1 MTTQQLLS
9 YGLPFFLLGIFYILL
24 IRPQQQKDKQVRVM
38 RENLKV
44 GDEITTIGGINGRIV
59 KLSDTSV
66 TIEVGSDRTKL
77 TIERWGIGRKNEK

>member
-24 IRPQQQKDKQVRVM
+24 IRPQRKKDKQIHIM

-44 GDEITTIGGINGRIV
+44 GDNITTIGGINGRIV

-77 TIERWGIGRKNEK
+77 IIERWGIGRKNEK